1 MKEEVLPGLEFAVN
15 ACGQIFKVLALVY
28 LFRALVEEVLK
39 KPYRNLFQQHNYSQ
53 HKLIVSASF
62 LSTMVHDLKNPLAN
76 IRALCQ
82 LSKIAKTEE
91 KREANLNKIIN
102 NVDQLTDMLN
112 KIMDTI
118 REDKFIECDLENVIS
133 EVIEEIRPVCVTRDI
148 QLTYQ
153 LDKDI
158 PVLLERSMFK
168 RAIYN
173 ILKNAIDA
181 IEESGKLSIYLEKK
195 WNKALVIIK
204 DNGPGIP
211 EEIQG
216 SLFQPFVSSKGT
228 GLGLYMVDFTI
239 TQIHKGK
246 VWFDT
251 FKGKGT
257 TFYIELPLLKNN
269 PIFNMGTYLLGR
281 S

>member
-1 MKEEVLPGLEFAVN
+1 
-15 ACGQIFKVLALVY
+15 
-28 LFRALVEEVLK
+28 
-39 KPYRNLFQQHNYSQ
+39 
-53 HKLIVSASF
+53 
-62 LSTMVHDLKNPLAN
+62 MVHDLKNPLAN

-91 KREANLNKIIN
+91 KREVNLNKIIN

-181 IEESGKLSIYLEKK
+181 IEESGKLRIYLEKK